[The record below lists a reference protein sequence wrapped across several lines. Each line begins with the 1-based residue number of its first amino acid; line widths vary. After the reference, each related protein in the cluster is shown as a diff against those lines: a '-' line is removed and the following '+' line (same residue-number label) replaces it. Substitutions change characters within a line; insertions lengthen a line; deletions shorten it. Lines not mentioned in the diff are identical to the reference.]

1 MRVTVPLV
9 TLVRVVGVED
19 QETVKDWPE
28 VRAPASSKSR
38 AIVLPANVT
47 EGFVA
52 PMTFKFVKAA
62 ALVGYGVS
70 S

>member
-1 MRVTVPLV
+1 MTVPLV

-19 QETVKDWPE
+19 QETVNDWPE
-28 VRAPASSKSR
+28 VRAPASSQSR
-38 AIVLPANVT
+38 AIVLPTKVT

-52 PMTFKFVKAA
+52 PMTFKLVKEAD
-62 ALVGYGVS
+62 LVGYGVS